1 MPRSST
7 VSTTACSPGAIRYWF
22 TSLRTPDPSMTPGR
36 SLPPNTSGCSITPVA
51 STISPARKRNMVSP
65 WYTGTRLPS

>member
-7 VSTTACSPGAIRYWF
+7 VSTTASSPGTIRYWF
-22 TSLRTPDPSMTPGR
+22 TSRRTPEASMTPGR

-51 STISPARKRNMVSP
+51 STSSPARKRYIVSP
-65 WYTGTRLPS
+65 W